1 MLSSTFLLFSHHL
14 VCVCIA
20 SARRFLFAPSFF
32 ISAGSRSIYLSF
44 FHSAS
49 HSLLSTMYT
58 FCMLHFRSLFAIS
71 HYRYPTPRTERQL
84 YLLSAIVDILQ
95 RFHAQ
100 SCRPN
105 RGRFS
110 FCIFHFLFPSSP
122 TLFLLKG
129 NAYPCSYGPLFV
141 CARDEMVWLISPGA
155 YARYSTQPS
164 VWLRRDK

>member
-1 MLSSTFLLFSHHL
+1 MSALLAPGVSFSHHHF
-14 VCVCIA
+14 
-20 SARRFLFAPSFF
+20 S
-32 ISAGSRSIYLSF
+32 ISAGSRSIYLSSIL
-44 FHSAS
+44 H
-49 HSLLSTMYT
+49 LTP
-58 FCMLHFRSLFAIS
+58 FCPPCTHFVCCTSEVSSRSVTTDTRCLES
-71 HYRYPTPRTERQL
+71 ERQL

-141 CARDEMVWLISPGA
+141 CTRDEMVWLISPGA
-155 YARYSTQPS
+155 HARYSAQPS